1 MSRLEE
7 LPPDQRAAL
16 SLLLRQRKS
25 HAQVATMLQI
35 GEQAVHDRAHAALA
49 VLAPRQARAL
59 EPAKRHEIGDYL
71 LGQQTSIAERLRT
84 RTLLSSS
91 AAANEW
97 AHMVAGELAGIGG
110 VELPEIPPAPEP
122 SASSAASPPAPAPV
136 SQPAAKATIAPA
148 SASPTDKTQETPYS
162 LAEAAASASPWE
174 PTPTG
179 QRSSKLG
186 GALVLAAIVA
196 AVVVVIVIASSG
208 GSSHKKPQAGASTP
222 TATTGPKEQAH
233 FTLKAPGKSKSVGSV
248 QILSEG
254 TKRAFYIQAEHIP
267 ATKHFF
273 YAIWLYNSHTSA
285 LPLSKSPPVGK
296 SHKLAGAAA
305 LPENAGSYKEI
316 LLTRETSQHP
326 THPGHVVLRGPFTLT
341 G

>member
-25 HAQVATMLQI
+25 YAQVATMLGI
-35 GEQAVHDRAHAALA
+35 GEQAVHDRAHAAMA
-49 VLAPRQARAL
+49 VLAPRQARGI
-59 EPAKRHEIGDYL
+59 EPAQRHEIGDYL
-71 LGQQTSIAERLRT
+71 LGQQASVAERLRT

-91 AAANEW
+91 APANEW
-97 AHMVAGELAGIGG
+97 AQTLARELTAIGG
-110 VELPEIPPAPEP
+110 VELPEVPPAIAPP
-122 SASSAASPPAPAPV
+122 VTAPATAATVSVGLPAGQPTAIRPPPAQA
-136 SQPAAKATIAPA
+136 
-148 SASPTDKTQETPYS
+148 EPYS
-162 LAEAAASASPWE
+162 LAEAAASAAPWE
-174 PTPTG
+174 PSSG
-179 QRSSKLG
+179 QGSSRLG
-186 GALVLAAIVA
+186 GAVLLAVILAAVI
-196 AVVVVIVIASSG
+196 VVVVLLTSSG
-208 GSSHKKPQAGASTP
+208 GSKKKAST
-222 TATTGPKEQAH
+222 TASTSSTTTSGPKEQAH
-233 FTLKAPGKSKSVGSV
+233 FALKAPGKSHSVGSV

-254 TKRAFYIQAEHIP
+254 NKRAFYIQAEHIP
-267 ATKHFF
+267 ATNHFF

-316 LLTRETSQHP
+316 LLTKETSQHP
-326 THPGHVVLRGPFTLT
+326 THPGHVVLRGPFKLT